1 MRKCSIMKSM
11 AEVIQIR
18 QSKLT
23 GQWYAIQK
31 HLLYSRT
38 SGKSILVNRIL
49 LNNSINF
56 LFSRKGPSSFFPHNE
71 SVFITNQQGLPKMTT
86 SPEMKS
92 HWLKKLP
99 VLKRELILQQE
110 VKLKVAVSIFQVRK
124 NIICFLLLLASSRS
138 KGWGERPTEKCLPFN
153 LWQGKT
159 ILPTELSWTEQLYL
173 HVSHLL
179 NRLHV
184 AS

>member
-1 MRKCSIMKSM
+1 MKSM
-11 AEVIQIR
+11 AKVIQIR

-31 HLLYSRT
+31 HLLSSRT
-38 SGKSILVNRIL
+38 SGESILVKRIL

-56 LFSRKGPSSFFPHNE
+56 LFSRKGLSSFFPHHE

-92 HWLKKLP
+92 HWLKTLP
-99 VLKRELILQQE
+99 VLKRELILPQE
-110 VKLKVAVSIFQVRK
+110 VKLKVAVSIFQVWKK
-124 NIICFLLLLASSRS
+124 NICFLLLLASVVSKEPHPLPTYCKSVYRLICSR
-138 KGWGERPTEKCLPFN
+138 
-153 LWQGKT
+153 GKT

-173 HVSHLL
+173 YGSHLL
-179 NRLHV
+179 NWLHV
-184 AS
+184 A